1 MEPKPKRIKIDVA
14 CEACRRRKVK
24 CDGARPACGNC
35 WKRTDLRDGCTYS
48 SEPEKPPA
56 PRDDR
61 PSADGRSPGNPETRP
76 LSLPRILHTPEPPTA
91 PAAPRPHA
99 TPKSTTSSG
108 PDPARRGRAD
118 QRHPITPS
126 DASPS
131 VVESAAVDS
140 MTAVREDGAATG
152 GQADYVLPARKQAD
166 HLTDLYWY
174 YVDPLYP
181 FLDRQRFEH
190 SYRALFA
197 GTSLDA
203 DERIFVSI
211 LNIIFALSTQ
221 LIESMPPE
229 QRDASSQG
237 YFARAQDLLRLSLW
251 DTGSIELI
259 QCLLIMSQYLQ
270 STNNPHQTWMIVG
283 SCVRIAQGLG
293 LHLPETAMELASEA
307 ERDLVR
313 RIWHGCILMDRM
325 IAITHGRPA
334 MISDQ
339 LASRVI
345 LPSIPDSDAQG
356 EVGVRLHRLRYQG
369 FFVKSLEL
377 YEIINQAVL
386 AFYTTPSET
395 KSPTTST
402 HLGQR
407 VQDRHELD
415 LGVALQLDR
424 SLARWEKSTPG
435 FLTMAEPE
443 TQLDEV
449 FRRQAVILRIRLLHA
464 RMLLLRPMLARFC
477 LTQGPPSPS
486 ETHDDLSSRV
496 MQQCA
501 VVCVEA
507 AQSLIS
513 VIVRF
518 QRHDGTLGLLPAWWY
533 RVFYIYTAATVL
545 VAARLRP
552 AVFSSLDV
560 ARSWN
565 QAMALLHDHE
575 NLGPSPRRC
584 AAALQILSAKVF
596 QEQQPQAQTVT
607 GPAGSEADAGTVA
620 ASGHETFD
628 MPFPYLGQD
637 AAFDIDAITFDVN
650 DFSWLNSMPGSSL
663 LILTSTTSPST
674 RYPGGFIPMPTP
686 DGVPV
691 RITVPGS
698 NVVPWLQNATISST
712 LKSKSP
718 VLSCCLSSP
727 LTNVCSSKSLALP
740 TTAGE
745 TSTGD
750 RGQNLSKPL
759 LKHHCGTPP
768 ALAGSRCHARAET
781 SLAVR

>member
-1 MEPKPKRIKIDVA
+1 MEKTMEPKPKRIKIDVA

-35 WKRTDLRDGCTYS
+35 WKRTDLRNGCTYS
-48 SEPEKPPA
+48 IEHDRASSREKRLDGSPDEPERA
-56 PRDDR
+56 
-61 PSADGRSPGNPETRP
+61 
-76 LSLPRILHTPEPPTA
+76 LPKIIHTPEANVVQPFIP
-91 PAAPRPHA
+91 PAARLNV

-108 PDPARRGRAD
+108 PDLTRRGRMD
-118 QRHPITPS
+118 RHPITPS

-131 VVESAAVDS
+131 AVDS
-140 MTAVREDGAATG
+140 MTTVREDGMVTGEYFGSSSAGSFTNQIKAAIDARLGSTTEARG
-152 GQADYVLPARKQAD
+152 SRSSLFRSSVPLSSKGPVGQADYVLPARKQAD
-166 HLTDLYWY
+166 HLMDLYWY

-221 LIESMPPE
+221 LIESLSPD
-229 QRDASSQG
+229 QRDSSSQD
-237 YFARAQDLLRLSLW
+237 YFTRAQDLLQLSLW

-293 LHLPETAMELASEA
+293 LHLPDTVMELSSEP

-339 LASRVI
+339 LASSVV
-345 LPSIPDSDAQG
+345 LPSIPDSNARDQNGAQ
-356 EVGVRLHRLRYQG
+356 LHRLRYQG

-377 YEIINQAVL
+377 YEVINQAVL
-386 AFYTTPSET
+386 AFYTTTSGL
-395 KSPTTST
+395 KSPTSIS

-407 VQDRHELD
+407 SQERHELD
-415 LGVALQLDR
+415 LGVALQLDQR
-424 SLARWEKSTPG
+424 LTKWEKSLPS
-435 FLTMAEPE
+435 FLTMTEPE

-449 FRRQAVILRIRLLHA
+449 FRRQAVILRIRLFHA

-477 LTQGPPSPS
+477 LSNCSDSSQA
-486 ETHDDLSSRV
+486 HDDLSSRV
-496 MQQCA
+496 IQQCA
-501 VVCVEA
+501 MVCVEA
-507 AQSLIS
+507 AQNLIS
-513 VIVRF
+513 VIVQF

-545 VAARLRP
+545 IAARLRP
-552 AVFSSLDV
+552 AVFSSLDIS
-560 ARSWN
+560 RSWN

-584 AAALQILSAKVF
+584 AAALQILSTKIF
-596 QEQQPQAQTVT
+596 QEQPQPTT
-607 GPAGSEADAGTVA
+607 LPDSEANPAVP
-620 ASGHETFD
+620 SIPNEQETFD
-628 MPFPYLGQD
+628 MPFPYLAQD
-637 AAFDIDAITFDVN
+637 AAFDMDAISFDVN
-650 DFSWLNSMPGSSL
+650 DFSWLNSMPGSL
-663 LILTSTTSPST
+663 
-674 RYPGGFIPMPTP
+674 
-686 DGVPV
+686 
-691 RITVPGS
+691 
-698 NVVPWLQNATISST
+698 
-712 LKSKSP
+712 
-718 VLSCCLSSP
+718 
-727 LTNVCSSKSLALP
+727 
-740 TTAGE
+740 
-745 TSTGD
+745 
-750 RGQNLSKPL
+750 
-759 LKHHCGTPP
+759 
-768 ALAGSRCHARAET
+768 
-781 SLAVR
+781 

>member
-61 PSADGRSPGNPETRP
+61 PPADGRSPGNPETRP
-76 LSLPRILHTPEPPTA
+76 LSLPRILHTPEASFTQPLMPPA
-91 PAAPRPHA
+91 AAAAPRPHA

-108 PDPARRGRAD
+108 TDPARRGRPD

-140 MTAVREDGAATG
+140 MTAVREDGAATGEYFGSSSAGSFTNQIKAAIDARLGSTVESPGPRSSLFRSSLPPLDGTGPG

-203 DERIFVSI
+203 DERIFVSV

-221 LIESMPPE
+221 LIEVMPPE

-237 YFARAQDLLRLSLW
+237 YFSRAQDLLRLSLW

-339 LASRVI
+339 LASSVI

-356 EVGVRLHRLRYQG
+356 EDGVRLHRLRYQG

-596 QEQQPQAQTVT
+596 QEQQPQAQPVT
-607 GPAGSEADAGTVA
+607 GPAGPEADAGTVA
-620 ASGHETFD
+620 ASGVPGGIPGEQHETFD

-637 AAFDIDAITFDVN
+637 AAFDMDAITFDVN
-650 DFSWLNSMPGSSL
+650 DFSWLNSMPGSL
-663 LILTSTTSPST
+663 
-674 RYPGGFIPMPTP
+674 
-686 DGVPV
+686 
-691 RITVPGS
+691 
-698 NVVPWLQNATISST
+698 
-712 LKSKSP
+712 
-718 VLSCCLSSP
+718 
-727 LTNVCSSKSLALP
+727 
-740 TTAGE
+740 
-745 TSTGD
+745 
-750 RGQNLSKPL
+750 
-759 LKHHCGTPP
+759 
-768 ALAGSRCHARAET
+768 
-781 SLAVR
+781 